1 MNTTKHSTD
10 IQQMPTL
17 SRRGLLSAIA
27 VSAVPV
33 AAFGKSAENS
43 ADPQSAISVDDFLA
57 RATPAERAAYHANAL
72 AEVMA
77 EMHPDR
83 FWRSSLNHEHKFA
96 LIVGDDRPVFVVRQ
110 EV

>member
-1 MNTTKHSTD
+1 MKTHKHNTGD
-10 IQQMPTL
+10 RQMPAL

-27 VSAVPV
+27 VSAVPA
-33 AAFGKSAENS
+33 AAFGNPAETS
-43 ADPQSAISVDDFLA
+43 ADLQAAISVDDFLA
-57 RATPAERAAYHANAL
+57 RATAAERVAYHANAL

-83 FWRSSLNHEHKFA
+83 FWRSSINHENHFA